1 MTTVAILLFADVEE
15 LDFAGPWEVFRVA
28 QSEDPTFDVFT
39 VAEHLDPIT
48 CANGLR
54 VLADRA
60 LADAGQ
66 PDVILVPGG
75 RGTRNTGP
83 KIAAWI
89 AEADR
94 TTTWTTSVCTGSF
107 LLADAGVTA
116 GKRVTTYH
124 SQIENLRA
132 RGDTGPVL
140 AGERWVHDGK
150 VVTAAGV
157 SAGIDMSLW
166 LLGELRSPAF
176 SRRVRDWI
184 EYDPAPPY

>member
-1 MTTVAILLFADVEE
+1 MTTIAILLFPDVEE
-15 LDFAGPWEVFRVA
+15 LDFAGPWEVFREA

-39 VAEHLDPIT
+39 VAERLDPIT
-48 CANGLR
+48 CAKGLR
-54 VLADRA
+54 VLPDRT

-75 RGTRNTGP
+75 RGTRTTGP
-83 KIAAWI
+83 EIAAWI
-89 AEADR
+89 AAADR

-124 SQIENLRA
+124 TQIENLRA
-132 RGDTGPVL
+132 RGDTGEVL
-140 AGERWVHDGK
+140 AGVRWVHDGK
-150 VVTAAGV
+150 LVTAAGV

-166 LLGELRSPAF
+166 LLGELRGPAF
-176 SRRVRDWI
+176 SRQVRDWI
-184 EYDPAPPY
+184 EYHPAPPY

>member
-1 MTTVAILLFADVEE
+1 MTTIAILLFEDVEE

-28 QSEDPTFDVFT
+28 QGEDPTFDVYT
-39 VAEHLDPIT
+39 VAEHLEPIR

-54 VLADRA
+54 VLADRT
-60 LADAGQ
+60 LADAGR
-66 PDVILVPGG
+66 PDVIVVPGG
-75 RGTRNTGP
+75 KGTRNPGP
-83 KIAAWI
+83 AIVPWI

-94 TTTWTTSVCTGSF
+94 TTQWTTSVCTGSF
-107 LLADAGVTA
+107 LLAAAGVTA

-124 SQIENLRA
+124 TQIGNLGA
-132 RGDTGPVL
+132 RDDTGEVL

-166 LLGELRSPAF
+166 LLGELRSPEF
-176 SRRVRDWI
+176 SRQVRDWI

>member
-1 MTTVAILLFADVEE
+1 MTSIAILLFEDVEE

-28 QSEDPTFDVFT
+28 QGEDPTFDVYT
-39 VAEHLDPIT
+39 VAEHLEPIR

-54 VLADRA
+54 VLADRT
-60 LADAGQ
+60 LADAGR
-66 PDVILVPGG
+66 PDVLVVPGG
-75 RGTRNTGP
+75 QGTRTTAP
-83 KIAAWI
+83 AIVPWI

-107 LLADAGVTA
+107 LLAAAGITA

-124 SQIENLRA
+124 TEIASLAA
-132 RGDTGPVL
+132 RGDTGEVL
-140 AGERWVHDGK
+140 AGERWVQDGK

-166 LLGELRSPAF
+166 LLGELRSPEF
-176 SRRVRDWI
+176 SRQVRDWI

>member
-1 MTTVAILLFADVEE
+1 MTTIAILLFTDVEE
-15 LDFAGPWEVFRVA
+15 LDFAGPWEVFREA

-39 VAEHLDPIT
+39 VAETLDPVT
-48 CANGLR
+48 CAKGLR
-54 VLADRA
+54 VLPDRT

-75 RGTRNTGP
+75 RGTRTTGP
-83 KIAAWI
+83 EIAAWI
-89 AEADR
+89 AAADR

-124 SQIENLRA
+124 TQIENLRA
-132 RGDTGPVL
+132 RGDTGEVL

-150 VVTAAGV
+150 LVTAAGV

-176 SRRVRDWI
+176 SRQVRDWI
-184 EYDPAPPY
+184 EYHPAPPY

>member
-1 MTTVAILLFADVEE
+1 MTTIAILLFEGVEE

-28 QSEDPTFDVFT
+28 QGEDPTFDVYT
-39 VAEHLDPIT
+39 VAEHLEPIR

-54 VLADRA
+54 VLADRT
-60 LADAGQ
+60 LADAGR
-66 PDVILVPGG
+66 PDVIVVPGG
-75 RGTRNTGP
+75 KGTRNPGP
-83 KIAAWI
+83 AIVPWI

-94 TTTWTTSVCTGSF
+94 TTQWTTSVCTGSF
-107 LLADAGVTA
+107 LLAAAGVTG

-124 SQIENLRA
+124 TEIECLAA
-132 RGDTGPVL
+132 RGDTGEVL
-140 AGERWVHDGK
+140 AGERWVQDGK

-166 LLGELRSPAF
+166 LLGELRSPEF
-176 SRRVRDWI
+176 SRQVRDGI

>member
-1 MTTVAILLFADVEE
+1 MTTIAILLFEDVEE

-28 QSEDPTFDVFT
+28 QGEDPTFDVYT
-39 VAEHLDPIT
+39 VAEHLEPIR

-54 VLADRA
+54 VLADRT
-60 LADAGQ
+60 LADAGR
-66 PDVILVPGG
+66 PDVIVVPGG
-75 RGTRNTGP
+75 EGTRNPGP
-83 KIAAWI
+83 ALVPWI

-94 TTTWTTSVCTGSF
+94 TTQWTTSVCTGLF
-107 LLADAGVTA
+107 LLAAAGVAA

-124 SQIENLRA
+124 TQIGNLGA
-132 RGDTGPVL
+132 RDDTGEVQ

-166 LLGELRSPAF
+166 LLGELRSPEF
-176 SRRVRDWI
+176 SRQVRDWI

>member
-1 MTTVAILLFADVEE
+1 MTTIAILLFEEVEE

-28 QSEDPTFDVFT
+28 QGEDPSFDVYT
-39 VAEHLDPIT
+39 VAEHLEPIR

-54 VLADRA
+54 VLADRT
-60 LADAGQ
+60 LADAGR

-75 RGTRNTGP
+75 QGTRNPGP
-83 KIAAWI
+83 GIVPWI

-94 TTTWTTSVCTGSF
+94 TTQWTTSVCTGSF
-107 LLADAGVTA
+107 LLAAAGVTA
-116 GKRVTTYH
+116 GKRLTTYH
-124 SQIENLRA
+124 TEVDSLAA
-132 RGDTGPVL
+132 RDDTGEVL
-140 AGERWVHDGK
+140 SGARWVHDGK

-166 LLGELRSPAF
+166 LLGELRSPEF
-176 SRRVRDWI
+176 SRRVHDWI

>member
-1 MTTVAILLFADVEE
+1 MTTIAILLFTDVEE
-15 LDFAGPWEVFRVA
+15 LDFAGPWEVFREA

-39 VAEHLDPIT
+39 VAETLDPVT
-48 CANGLR
+48 CAKGLR
-54 VLADRA
+54 VLPDRT

-75 RGTRNTGP
+75 RGTRTTGP
-83 KIAAWI
+83 EIAAWI

-94 TTTWTTSVCTGSF
+94 TTRWTTSVCTGSF

-124 SQIENLRA
+124 TQIENLRA
-132 RGDTGPVL
+132 RGDTGEVL

-150 VVTAAGV
+150 LVTAAGV

-166 LLGELRSPAF
+166 LLGELRSPEF
-176 SRRVRDWI
+176 SRQVRDWI
-184 EYDPAPPY
+184 EYHPAPPY

>member
-1 MTTVAILLFADVEE
+1 MTTVAILLFDDVEE

-28 QSEDPTFDVFT
+28 QAEDPSFDVFT
-39 VAEHLDPIT
+39 VAEHVEPIR

-54 VLADRA
+54 VLADRT
-60 LADAGQ
+60 LADAGR
-66 PDVILVPGG
+66 PDVIVVPGG
-75 RGTRNTGP
+75 RGTRSVGP
-83 KIAAWI
+83 AIVPWI
-89 AEADR
+89 AETDR

-107 LLADAGVTA
+107 LLADAGLTA
-116 GKRVTTYH
+116 GRRVTTYH
-124 SQIENLRA
+124 TQIAGLQA

-150 VVTAAGV
+150 LVTAAGV

-166 LLGELRSPAF
+166 LLGELRSPEF
-176 SRRVRDWI
+176 SRQVRHWI